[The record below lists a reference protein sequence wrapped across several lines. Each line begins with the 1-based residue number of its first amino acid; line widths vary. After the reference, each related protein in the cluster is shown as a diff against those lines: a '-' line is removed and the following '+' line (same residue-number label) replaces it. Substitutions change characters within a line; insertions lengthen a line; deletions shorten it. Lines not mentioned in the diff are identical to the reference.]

1 MRRPLLHKAERIFS
15 LLNKGPKV
23 EDRVPKTHARTS
35 ADFSTLEGAGR
46 PVCNSEEIDRTLV
59 GHCFSPLANSKA
71 VSDRQQ
77 LRAFVSD
84 HSSGNAENTKQ
95 RTRNKYR

>member
-1 MRRPLLHKAERIFS
+1 MYRVYSACLTKTPKA
-15 LLNKGPKV
+15 
-23 EDRVPKTHARTS
+23 EDRVPETHARRPLT
-35 ADFSTLEGAGR
+35 AVEGAYR
-46 PVCNSEEIDRTLV
+46 LVCNSEEIDRTLV